1 MHRQAARSRRRDER
15 MPAITSILGYAL
27 ALVLLNVVPGWQ
39 VVPFLTPAA
48 EHAVS
53 LANLALIVM
62 LLSRAIALVEPSPRL
77 RAIAR
82 YAVALISIALVAE
95 LWTTFPFT
103 FGFEPE
109 SWASATRLVLGGCV
123 VLAVIVG
130 VGSAAGIVRGRT
142 APRLSASHA

>member
-15 MPAITSILGYAL
+15 MPAIASILGYAL

-39 VVPFLTPAA
+39 VLPFLTPAA

-62 LLSRAIALVEPSPRL
+62 LVSRAIALVEPSPRL
-77 RAIAR
+77 RAGAR
-82 YAVALISIALVAE
+82 YVVALICLALIGE
-95 LWTTFPFT
+95 LWVTFPFQ
-103 FGFEPE
+103 FGFEPD
-109 SWASATRLVLGGCV
+109 SWASATRLLLVGFF
-123 VLAVIVG
+123 VLAVAVG
-130 VGSAAGIVRGRT
+130 VRSAAGIVRGCP

>member
-15 MPAITSILGYAL
+15 MPAIASILGYAL

-39 VVPFLTPAA
+39 VLPFLTPAA

-62 LLSRAIALVEPSPRL
+62 LVSRAIALVEPSPRL
-77 RAIAR
+77 RAAAR
-82 YAVALISIALVAE
+82 YVVALICLALLAE
-95 LWTTFPFT
+95 LWVTFPFQ

-109 SWASATRLVLGGCV
+109 SWASATRLVLGGLFAVAV
-123 VLAVIVG
+123 VVG
-130 VGSAAGIVRGRT
+130 MRSAAGIVRGRT
-142 APRLSASHA
+142 APRLSTSHA

>member
-15 MPAITSILGYAL
+15 MPAIASILGYAL
-27 ALVLLNVVPGWQ
+27 VLVLLNVVPGWQ

-62 LLSRAIALVEPSPRL
+62 LVTRAIALVEPSPRL
-77 RAIAR
+77 RAAAQ
-82 YAVALISIALVAE
+82 YVVALICLALVAE
-95 LWTTFPFT
+95 LWVTFPFQ

-109 SWASATRLVLGGCV
+109 SWASATRLVLGGFF
-123 VLAVIVG
+123 VLAVVVG
-130 VGSAAGIVRGRT
+130 VRSAAGIVRGRT
-142 APRLSASHA
+142 APRLSAIHA